1 MDRVSAR
8 KILDIPNSELW
19 NGLVDKF
26 ILVFDDGEIVADK
39 KEVIYSSYAWTLHK
53 LYPNTPL
60 LIKHLINFKGTQIVH
75 EIENEDDLENEEDDV
90 KIKTK
95 YVSNARLGTNTHLKL
110 INTVLWS
117 VFDAYKYNVPNK
129 TKLIDDLTKQSYVI
143 TNKMFNELSYILER
157 YTTSLDIIDFI
168 NVTSHPELVAATKNM
183 PATQEGI
190 DEVYN
195 VVKRLFKEDPSF
207 QLNPMVNAVNGGQA
221 NIGQALQCV
230 APRGFLTDID
240 SNIFQN
246 PIKSGFVEGIT
257 KFEDSLIE
265 TRSAAKA
272 LIFSTDPLQQSEY
285 FSRRQQLIC
294 QNVKNIHSGDCGS
307 QEYLAWH
314 IRDVRKEGNIKINDC
329 DLTTLQGK
337 YYLDEVTNTL
347 KVLSIKDEHLIGK
360 TIRLRSPIAGCKC
373 TDPYGICETCY
384 GETALSIPE
393 NSNLGHI
400 TCVTMTGKLGQNILS
415 TKHFDGS
422 SVVEGVVLKPH
433 EKKYLSSNLNSSV
446 YFLNSSLKSK
456 KVELLFTARN
466 VSGLTDITL
475 VDDVEKLS
483 LSRISEFEDICIIVT
498 NLKTG
503 EIDTA
508 VLNVSVAGRFSS
520 MTYDMLRY
528 VKEKGW
534 KVNAEGNYVLDV
546 SNYDFSK
553 AFLVLPMRHVSMSQH
568 QNIK

>member
-1 MDRVSAR
+1 
-8 KILDIPNSELW
+8 
-19 NGLVDKF
+19 
-26 ILVFDDGEIVADK
+26 
-39 KEVIYSSYAWTLHK
+39 
-53 LYPNTPL
+53 
-60 LIKHLINFKGTQIVH
+60 
-75 EIENEDDLENEEDDV
+75 
-90 KIKTK
+90 
-95 YVSNARLGTNTHLKL
+95 
-110 INTVLWS
+110 
-117 VFDAYKYNVPNK
+117 
-129 TKLIDDLTKQSYVI
+129 
-143 TNKMFNELSYILER
+143 
-157 YTTSLDIIDFI
+157 
-168 NVTSHPELVAATKNM
+168 
-183 PATQEGI
+183 
-190 DEVYN
+190 
-195 VVKRLFKEDPSF
+195 
-207 QLNPMVNAVNGGQA
+207 
-221 NIGQALQCV
+221 
-230 APRGFLTDID
+230 
-240 SNIFQN
+240 
-246 PIKSGFVEGIT
+246 
-257 KFEDSLIE
+257 
-265 TRSAAKA
+265 
-272 LIFSTDPLQQSEY
+272 
-285 FSRRQQLIC
+285 
-294 QNVKNIHSGDCGS
+294 
-307 QEYLAWH
+307 
-314 IRDVRKEGNIKINDC
+314 
-329 DLTTLQGK
+329 
-337 YYLDEVTNTL
+337 
-347 KVLSIKDEHLIGK
+347 LIGK
-360 TIRLRSPIAGCKC
+360 TIKLRSPIAGCKC

-466 VSGLTDITL
+466 ASGLTDITL

-534 KVNAEGNYVLDV
+534 KVNANGNYVLDV